1 MNETRE
7 IARFAAELGYDHIPS
22 QAIRAANGYVLDCF
36 GCGLAAR
43 GLPWTRMVADLARES
58 GCPGDCTIL
67 GME

>member
-7 IARFAAELGYDHIPS
+7 IARFAAELDYDNIPS
-22 QAIRAANGYVLDCF
+22 QAIRSAKGYVLDYL

-58 GCPGDCTIL
+58 GGPGDCTVL
-67 GME
+67 GMG